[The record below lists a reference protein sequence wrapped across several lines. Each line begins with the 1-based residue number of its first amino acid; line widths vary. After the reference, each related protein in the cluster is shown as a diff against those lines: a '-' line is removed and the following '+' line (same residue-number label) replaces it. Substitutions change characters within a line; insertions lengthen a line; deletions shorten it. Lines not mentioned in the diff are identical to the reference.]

1 MSYSVS
7 SCMILQWA
15 YQSLYLIVREFH
27 AFYLKEKGMARL
39 RVLIAMTL
47 DGSIPAED
55 DPLRQWLRDDKD
67 GFSYG
72 RGKSTRRLY
81 PGYPLVD
88 FMCEKDMSD
97 PSILYQAEIHDEESI
112 ELLRGLS
119 VYHLIDEMIIFLF
132 PSTRPNH
139 KSVSKHLPR
148 GEWKTVKSKT
158 FKNGICRL
166 VYCKTLQ

>member
-1 MSYSVS
+1 
-7 SCMILQWA
+7 
-15 YQSLYLIVREFH
+15 
-27 AFYLKEKGMARL
+27 MARL

-88 FMCEKDMSD
+88 FMCEKDMSA
-97 PSILYQAEIHDEESI
+97 PSVLYQAEIHDEESI

-119 VYHLIDEMIIFLF
+119 LYHLIDEIIIFLF
-132 PSTRPNH
+132 PSTRPDY
-139 KSVSKHLPR
+139 KSVSKHIPQ
-148 GEWKTVKSKT
+148 GEWKIVNTKT
-158 FKNGICRL
+158 FRNGICRL
-166 VYCKTLQ
+166 TYRKTLQ

>member
-1 MSYSVS
+1 M
-7 SCMILQWA
+7 
-15 YQSLYLIVREFH
+15 
-27 AFYLKEKGMARL
+27 
-39 RVLIAMTL
+39 
-47 DGSIPAED
+47 
-55 DPLRQWLRDDKD
+55 D

-72 RGKSTRRLY
+72 RDKCTRRLY

>member
-1 MSYSVS
+1 
-7 SCMILQWA
+7 MILQWA

-27 AFYLKEKGMARL
+27 AFHLEEKR
-39 RVLIAMTL
+39 
-47 DGSIPAED
+47 
-55 DPLRQWLRDDKD
+55 
-67 GFSYG
+67 YG
-72 RGKSTRRLY
+72 QVTRRLY

-112 ELLRGLS
+112 ELLRGLP

>member
-27 AFYLKEKGMARL
+27 AFHLEEKRYGQVTGSDSNDIRRFHSGGRRPLITMDERRQGRILIRARQ
-39 RVLIAMTL
+39 MYP
-47 DGSIPAED
+47 PA
-55 DPLRQWLRDDKD
+55 LSGLSAC
-67 GFSYG
+67 GFHV
-72 RGKSTRRLY
+72 RERHVR
-81 PGYPLVD
+81 PIHP
-88 FMCEKDMSD
+88 
-97 PSILYQAEIHDEESI
+97 YQAEIHDEESI

>member
-1 MSYSVS
+1 
-7 SCMILQWA
+7 MILQWA

-27 AFYLKEKGMARL
+27 AFHLEEKRYGQVTGSDSNDIR
-39 RVLIAMTL
+39 RFHSGGRRPLITM
-47 DGSIPAED
+47 DE
-55 DPLRQWLRDDKD
+55 KD

-72 RGKSTRRLY
+72 RDKCTRRLY

>member
-1 MSYSVS
+1 MAK
-7 SCMILQWA
+7 LQ
-15 YQSLYLIVREFH
+15 
-27 AFYLKEKGMARL
+27 
-39 RVLIAMTL
+39 VLIAMTL

-55 DPLRQWLRDDKD
+55 DPLLQWMRDDKD

-72 RGKSTRRLY
+72 RDKCTRRLY

-119 VYHLIDEMIIFLF
+119 VYHLIDEMIISLF
-132 PSTRPNH
+132 ICIIMN
-139 KSVSKHLPR
+139 SVFSVIIPFFTPCCAT
-148 GEWKTVKSKT
+148 G
-158 FKNGICRL
+158 FIMI
-166 VYCKTLQ
+166 

>member
-1 MSYSVS
+1 MAK
-7 SCMILQWA
+7 LQ
-15 YQSLYLIVREFH
+15 
-27 AFYLKEKGMARL
+27 
-39 RVLIAMTL
+39 VLIAMTL

-55 DPLRQWLRDDKD
+55 DPLLQWMRDDKD

-72 RGKSTRRLY
+72 RDKCTRRLY

-132 PSTRPNH
+132 
-139 KSVSKHLPR
+139 
-148 GEWKTVKSKT
+148 
-158 FKNGICRL
+158 
-166 VYCKTLQ
+166 Y